1 MEVVGLWY
9 VGCGSSRV
17 MSGSS
22 RVMRIGTCRLKVDGI
37 SILIQVHLF

>member
-1 MEVVGLWY
+1 MYVVEVVGLWY

-22 RVMRIGTCRLKVDGI
+22 RVMHIMVYVG
-37 SILIQVHLF
+37 